1 MKVQQTVKD
10 ETKRLA
16 AGVVILAVA
25 MIGVYLILGRLTGAV
40 ALGAAW
46 GCAIAVLNF
55 FLMAL
60 TVQRAAEKMN
70 GVRLPSYEEK
80 DAAEEERD
88 PDAKEPSPAVE
99 TPEIMQAKREMQTS
113 YTLRMLMVAVLA
125 AIGVALPFMD
135 AVAVLIPLLFPR
147 IVVMVISFVQT
158 HRKGA

>member
-1 MKVQQTVKD
+1 MESRNFVFR
-10 ETKRLA
+10 ETA
-16 AGVVILAVA
+16 AVAIGQALCTAA
-25 MIGVYLILGRLTGAV
+25 MIGIFALLGKYDLTVLWGGIAGAAV
-40 ALGAAW
+40 ATA
-46 GCAIAVLNF
+46 NF

-88 PDAKEPSPAVE
+88 PDAKEPSPAAE

-125 AIGVALPFMD
+125 AIGVVLPFMD